1 LMRVDY
7 KGGGGWDWEWGG
19 AGWQVKRQE
28 VSKYSNVCK
37 MI

>member
-1 LMRVDY
+1 VGM
-7 KGGGGWDWEWGG
+7 GMGGG